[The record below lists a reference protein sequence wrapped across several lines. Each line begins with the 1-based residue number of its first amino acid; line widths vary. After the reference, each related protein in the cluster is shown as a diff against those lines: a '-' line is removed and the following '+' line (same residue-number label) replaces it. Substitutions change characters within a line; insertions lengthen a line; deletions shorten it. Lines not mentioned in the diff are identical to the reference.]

1 MASNLQDLI
10 SQHFTYN
17 REGLMYHLTNLVLH
31 GLKLPLRPQSLLRLF
46 TETGPNP
53 KDCEEGVKMLLENY
67 VEISIGLLNLIA
79 LHGECDFQ
87 E

>member
-17 REGLMYHLTNLVLH
+17 RDGLVYHLTNLVLH
-31 GLKLPLRPQSLLRLF
+31 GLIFPLRPHSFLRLF
-46 TETGPNP
+46 TETGPCP
-53 KDCEEGVKMLLENY
+53 KDCEVGVKMLLENY

-79 LHGECDFQ
+79 LHGECEF
-87 E
+87 EE